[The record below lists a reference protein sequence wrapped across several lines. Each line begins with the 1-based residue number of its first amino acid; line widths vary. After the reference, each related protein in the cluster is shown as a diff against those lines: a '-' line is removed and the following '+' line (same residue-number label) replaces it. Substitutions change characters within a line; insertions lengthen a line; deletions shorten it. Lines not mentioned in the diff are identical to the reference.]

1 MTSEKESITQ
11 DLIPNLIKSR
21 VGGAQKLRRTKLIRI
36 VGVGL
41 LVSRAA
47 YDLIFSVLF
56 FFFFFLS
63 ANGDKKLERTDR
75 KRQVQ
80 GSGSSISGN
89 WFHAPWFTTEPTQ
102 NLAFGVKIQRI
113 QPHRSF
119 YLNMCYPFCSPKM
132 GLEGNFHLY
141 VCRKICDFCDL
152 IDL

>member
-56 FFFFFLS
+56 FFFFFSLPTEIK
-63 ANGDKKLERTDR
+63 NWKERIASDR
-75 KRQVQ
+75 FRV
-80 GSGSSISGN
+80 
-89 WFHAPWFTTEPTQ
+89 
-102 NLAFGVKIQRI
+102 RD
-113 QPHRSF
+113 HR
-119 YLNMCYPFCSPKM
+119 
-132 GLEGNFHLY
+132 
-141 VCRKICDFCDL
+141 
-152 IDL
+152 

>member
-1 MTSEKESITQ
+1 MTSKKESIMQ

-21 VGGAQKLRRTKLIRI
+21 VGGAQKSYEINSYRWGGLARFSSCVRLDFLR
-36 VGVGL
+36 
-41 LVSRAA
+41 S
-47 YDLIFSVLF
+47 F
-56 FFFFFLS
+56 FLFFFLS

-141 VCRKICDFCDL
+141 VYRKICDFCDL